1 MAGLSWATPLLVV
14 ALEYPSVTG
23 ALDPWLLLG
32 NVMHPADTRA
42 ITRITSAGTHTIRLS
57 IVNDESGE

>member
-32 NVMHPADTRA
+32 NVMHPADTR
-42 ITRITSAGTHTIRLS
+42 ITSAGTHTIRLS